1 MLTIIPKFSYI
12 TIESKKTFKLK
23 KIIKINLI
31 YEGESENL
39 KDNVQLLNI
48 IIDIHPLLAGTI
60 KIDVCFSNDIR
71 IQ

>member
-1 MLTIIPKFSYI
+1 MFTIIPKSYI
-12 TIESKKTFKLK
+12 PIESKKTFKTK
-23 KIIKINLI
+23 KDNQNKFNLW
-31 YEGESENL
+31 SKSL

-48 IIDIHPLLAGTI
+48 VIDIHPLLAGTI